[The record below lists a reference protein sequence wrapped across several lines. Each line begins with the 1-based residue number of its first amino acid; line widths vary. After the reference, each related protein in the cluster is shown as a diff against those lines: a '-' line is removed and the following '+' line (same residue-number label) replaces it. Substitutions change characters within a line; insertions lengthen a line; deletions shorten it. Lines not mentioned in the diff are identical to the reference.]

1 MKERLCKRVFQEERM
16 PKAPKPKILINTS
29 SWINIFEIGLHSYL
43 VESFKVNTTP
53 RVVEEI
59 RVGEDFAPDARIFM
73 DFMDKKL
80 IQVIQKSKI
89 PEEIKHEISINSGE
103 MELASAA
110 FIDGNFILL
119 IDDARVYRVLERVGI
134 KYISSTH
141 IVIDACLSGSIEK
154 EQALLMLDKLRI
166 SISDNVIEKAKD
178 VILKWK

>member
-1 MKERLCKRVFQEERM
+1 M
-16 PKAPKPKILINTS
+16 PKAPKPEILINTS

-43 VESFKVNTTP
+43 VDSFKIHTTP
-53 RVVEEI
+53 KVVEEI
-59 RVGEDFAPDARIFM
+59 REGEDFAPDAKIFM
-73 DFMDKKL
+73 DFIDKKL
-80 IQVIQKSKI
+80 IRVSEKCKI

-110 FIDGNFILL
+110 FNGGDFIVL

-134 KYISSTH
+134 KYISSAH
-141 IVIDACLSGSIEK
+141 IVIDACLTGSIEK